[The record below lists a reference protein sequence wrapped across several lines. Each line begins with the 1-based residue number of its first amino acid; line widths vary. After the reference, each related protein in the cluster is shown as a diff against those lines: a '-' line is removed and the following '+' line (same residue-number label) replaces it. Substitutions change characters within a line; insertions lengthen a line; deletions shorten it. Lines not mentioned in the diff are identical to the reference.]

1 MNIESIQ
8 FADRFNGISGSA
20 IREIF
25 KLLAVPGMISFAG
38 GNPSPDSLPGEKV
51 GEIANALLQEKGKI
65 LLQYG
70 ATEGYAPLKESLVS
84 YLKDRFSITCEAA
97 EILPV
102 TGSTQ
107 AMDLLCKAL
116 LNPGDKVVIE
126 NPTFLGNMQCL
137 NLYQANLIPVDS
149 DENGIDVDKLEEVF
163 KTEHPKMLYII
174 PTFQNPTGRTLS
186 LERRKRI
193 AALAAQYGV
202 VVAEDDP
209 YRDLRYTGTELPSI
223 KSFDTEGWVA
233 FMGSFSKVI
242 SPGLRVGYLVAHP
255 SILRKCTI
263 GKQSTDVH
271 TALVNQAVVDHYLRN
286 DLLMPHVETIRK
298 AYGEKSETM
307 LNMLSKC
314 GGVARYTKPEGGLF
328 IFCELDEGRDATS
341 LLTKAVEK
349 GVAYVPGTH
358 FYAHGEHHN
367 TFRLNFSMPSV
378 EQIKIGMEKLNDVF
392 TK

>member
-1 MNIESIQ
+1 MNIDSIR

-51 GEIANALLQEKGKI
+51 GEIAHALLQEKGKV

-84 YLKDRFSITCEAA
+84 YLKDRFSFTCNES

-149 DENGIDVDKLEEVF
+149 DDDGIDVEKLEEVF

-193 AALAAQYGV
+193 AQLASEYGV

-209 YRDLRYTGTELPSI
+209 YRDLRYTGSELPSI
-223 KSFDTEGWVA
+223 KSFDQEGWVA

-255 SILRKCTI
+255 SILRKCTV

-271 TALVNQAVVDHYLRN
+271 TALVNQAVVDQYLRQG
-286 DLLMPHVETIRK
+286 LLMPHVENIRK
-298 AYGEKSETM
+298 AYGEKADAM
-307 LNMLSKC
+307 LQMLSKC
-314 GGVARYTKPEGGLF
+314 GGVARYTRPEGGLF
-328 IFCELDEGRDATS
+328 IFCELEEGRDATA
-341 LLTKAVEK
+341 LLKKAVDK

-358 FYAHGEHHN
+358 FYAYGGHDN

-378 EQIKIGMEKLNDVF
+378 EQIKLGMEKLNDVF
-392 TK
+392 SK

>member
-1 MNIESIQ
+1 MNIDAIQ

-51 GEIANALLQEKGKI
+51 GEIAHALLQEKGKV

-84 YLKDRFSITCEAA
+84 YLKDRFSFDCTAE

-116 LNPGDKVVIE
+116 LNPGDKVVVE
-126 NPTFLGNMQCL
+126 SPTFLGNMQCL
-137 NLYQANLIPVDS
+137 NLYQANLIPVAS
-149 DENGIDVDKLEEVF
+149 DDDGIDVERLEEVF

-193 AALAAQYGV
+193 AALASEYGV

-209 YRDLRYTGTELPSI
+209 YRDLRYTGQELPSI
-223 KSFDTEGWVA
+223 KSFDQEGWVA

-263 GKQSTDVH
+263 GKQSSDVH
-271 TALVNQAVVDHYLRN
+271 TALINQAVVDHYLRN

-298 AYGEKSETM
+298 AYGEKMSTM
-307 LNMLSKC
+307 LDMLSKC
-314 GGVARYTKPEGGLF
+314 GGVARYTRPEGGLF
-328 IFCELDEGRDATS
+328 IFCELEEGRDATA
-341 LLTKAVEK
+341 LLKKAVDK

-358 FYAHGEHHN
+358 FYAYGGHDN

-378 EQIKIGMEKLNDVF
+378 EQIKLGMEKLSDVF
-392 TK
+392 SK

>member
-1 MNIESIQ
+1 MNIDSIR

-38 GNPSPDSLPGEKV
+38 GNPSPDFLPGEKV

-84 YLKDRFSITCEAA
+84 YLKDRFSFTCTAE

-149 DENGIDVDKLEEVF
+149 DDDGIDVDKLEEVF

-193 AALAAQYGV
+193 AALASEYGV

-209 YRDLRYTGTELPSI
+209 YRDLRYTGQELPSI
-223 KSFDTEGWVA
+223 KSFDQEGWVA

-263 GKQSTDVH
+263 GKQSSDVH

-286 DLLMPHVETIRK
+286 DLLTPHVETIRK
-298 AYGEKSETM
+298 AYGEKAETM

-328 IFCELDEGRDATS
+328 IFCELEEGRNATE
-341 LLTKAVEK
+341 LLKKAVEK

-358 FYAHGEHHN
+358 FYACGGHDN

-378 EQIKIGMEKLNDVF
+378 EQIKTGMEKLNDVF
-392 TK
+392 SK

>member
-1 MNIESIQ
+1 MNIDSIR

-51 GEIANALLQEKGKI
+51 GEIAHQLLQEKGKV

-84 YLKDRFSITCEAA
+84 YLKDRFSFDCTAE

-116 LNPGDKVVIE
+116 LNPGDKVVVE
-126 NPTFLGNMQCL
+126 SPTFLGNMQCL
-137 NLYQANLIPVDS
+137 NLYQANLIPVAS
-149 DENGIDVDKLEEVF
+149 DDEGIDVDRLKEVF

-193 AALAAQYGV
+193 ASLASEYGV

-209 YRDLRYTGTELPSI
+209 YRDLRYTGQELPSI
-223 KSFDTEGWVA
+223 KSFDQEGWVA

-242 SPGLRVGYLVAHP
+242 SPGLRVGYLAAHP

-263 GKQSTDVH
+263 GKQSSDVH

-298 AYGEKSETM
+298 SYGEKMSTM
-307 LNMLSKC
+307 LDMLSKC
-314 GGVARYTKPEGGLF
+314 GGVARYTRPEGGLF
-328 IFCELDEGRDATS
+328 IFCELEEGQDATA
-341 LLTKAVEK
+341 LLKKAVDK

-358 FYAHGEHHN
+358 FYSNGGHDN

-392 TK
+392 SK